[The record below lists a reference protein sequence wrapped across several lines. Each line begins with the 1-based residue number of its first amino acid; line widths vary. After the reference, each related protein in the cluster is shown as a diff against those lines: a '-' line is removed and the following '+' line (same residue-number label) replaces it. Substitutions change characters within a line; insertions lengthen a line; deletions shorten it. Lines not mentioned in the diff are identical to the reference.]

1 MQVCVCVW
9 WWGVQRLVVLS
20 SVIYCY
26 HIFCDRVCLSLNPE
40 LIHLA
45 MLADQ

>member
-9 WWGVQRLVVLS
+9 WGGGPEVGGVVFRDILLP
-20 SVIYCY
+20 Y
-26 HIFCDRVCLSLNPE
+26 FCDRVCLSLNPE